1 MFHYLNARIMAL
13 ILPVAM
19 SMTLTMTAFAND
31 KRYDVNPLQGGYMP
45 PIIEAEN
52 AEQDDAAAASLPLIQ
67 QPPFALHLASTA
79 TANRDISLPRCQCP
93 EDRRP
98 RR

>member
-1 MFHYLNARIMAL
+1 MFHYLSAPIIAL
-13 ILPVAM
+13 VLPVAM
-19 SMTLTMTAFAND
+19 IMTMTAFAND
-31 KRYDVNPLQGGYMP
+31 KRYDASPLQGGYML

-52 AEQDDAAAASLPLIQ
+52 AEQDDAAAASLPVIQ
-67 QPPFALHLASTA
+67 QAPFALHLASTA

-93 EDRRP
+93 EDRKP

>member
-1 MFHYLNARIMAL
+1 MFHYLSAPIIAL
-13 ILPVAM
+13 VLPVAM
-19 SMTLTMTAFAND
+19 IMTMTMTAFAND
-31 KRYDVNPLQGGYMP
+31 KRYDASPLQGGYML

-52 AEQDDAAAASLPLIQ
+52 AEQDDAAAASLPVIQ
-67 QPPFALHLASTA
+67 QAPFALHLASTA

-93 EDRRP
+93 EDRKP